1 MVMLTLLVVRQ
12 FVVLLLVVLLLL
24 QVVPLLGI
32 LMVKG
37 LLKSYLLLLNGP
49 RDLSVLSCFLA
60 HARMSKWSLLFLALL
75 MRVVGGAGTCHLGS
89 RESIHLLR

>member
-32 LMVKG
+32 LMVKS
-37 LLKSYLLLLNGP
+37 LLKSYLLLNGP